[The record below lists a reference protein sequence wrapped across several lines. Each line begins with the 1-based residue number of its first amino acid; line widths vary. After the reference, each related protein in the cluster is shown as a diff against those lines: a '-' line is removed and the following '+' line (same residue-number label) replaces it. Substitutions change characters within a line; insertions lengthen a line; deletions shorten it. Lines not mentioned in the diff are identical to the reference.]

1 MIKKFAFNSYFGVC
15 LKDTCLH
22 DLQTTDIFSIN
33 LFWFFNFSFLQ
44 KKKNFSQNFE
54 DVNFRVGNMKLT
66 HLFAWG
72 KCKGHKC
79 KQPCIKDMQRYK
91 MSGTFSFV
99 PMYCDQDISN

>member
-1 MIKKFAFNSYFGVC
+1 
-15 LKDTCLH
+15 
-22 DLQTTDIFSIN
+22 
-33 LFWFFNFSFLQ
+33 
-44 KKKNFSQNFE
+44 
-54 DVNFRVGNMKLT
+54 MKLT
-66 HLFAWG
+66 HLFAWE

>member
-1 MIKKFAFNSYFGVC
+1 MFAWFIDNW
-15 LKDTCLH
+15 H
-22 DLQTTDIFSIN
+22 
-33 LFWFFNFSFLQ
+33 LFHKPILVFQFFFPTE
-44 KKKNFSQNFE
+44 KKKLFTKLWKFLAI

-99 PMYCDQDISN
+99 PMYCDQDISYWNKF